1 MYILIDVDSIRFNT
15 LSILIIL
22 LYSQDAA
29 ISGLNNEF
37 FARAC
42 LEWRKRLAEGEFTPE
57 NQQRLK
63 MEAERDKN
71 KLDPWKVKH
80 FEPIWGEKREPKL
93 KSSLHYI
100 NESRSSGA
108 VTRSSLRLRL
118 EANIDI
124 PVSEHTV
131 CPIVMAEDKSDTSC
145 KTESSVKNS
154 DDITNSEET
163 QQNLIPLDYNT
174 LPENLTDEKHLDDS
188 VHINSVE
195 VTEDIQMHESRN
207 AEDVQIHKSRNTEDI
222 QIHES
227 KTEETEKIMNVCD
240 KEDITETND
249 ITRQACQQ
257 EDISNVYEEETEFTS
272 SEKNVQPIESN
283 VIEASEE
290 DTVLLADD
298 NSSPRSSEQME
309 RASHTS
315 GESISQ
321 ISNEYMSQASIDQ
334 IPQIAKEQLSQ
345 ISNDQIYQMSDC
357 ETTSI
362 LKTSSP
368 QDQVR
373 PADIVIEDTNL
384 INSNQTEATQA
395 SHDNPA
401 DSESQIPEGMEID
414 SETLQRIHELEV
426 S

>member
-1 MYILIDVDSIRFNT
+1 M
-15 LSILIIL
+15 
-22 LYSQDAA
+22 
-29 ISGLNNEF
+29 
-37 FARAC
+37 
-42 LEWRKRLAEGEFTPE
+42 AEGEFTPE

-100 NESRSSGA
+100 SESRSSGA

-118 EANIDI
+118 ESNIDI

-131 CPIVMAEDKSDTSC
+131 CPIVMAEDKNDTSC
-145 KTESSVKNS
+145 KTEINIKSS
-154 DDITNSEET
+154 DEITSPEVV
-163 QQNLIPLDYNT
+163 QQNLMPLDYNA
-174 LPENLTDEKHLDDS
+174 LPESLTDEKHLDES
-188 VHINSVE
+188 AHMNSVE
-195 VTEDIQMHESRN
+195 VTEDIQMHES
-207 AEDVQIHKSRNTEDI
+207 
-222 QIHES
+222 
-227 KTEETEKIMNVCD
+227 KTEEADKVMDICEKQDTTDV
-240 KEDITETND
+240 ND
-249 ITRQACQQ
+249 ITRQVCQQ
-257 EDISNVYEEETEFTS
+257 ESISNVYEEETDFSS
-272 SEKNVQPIESN
+272 SEKNIQPQESN

-290 DTVLLADD
+290 DTVLLPDD
-298 NSSPRSSEQME
+298 NSSPRSSEQIE

-321 ISNEYMSQASIDQ
+321 LSNEYMSQASIDQ
-334 IPQIAKEQLSQ
+334 IPQIAKQQISQ
-345 ISNDQIYQMSDC
+345 MSNDQIYQMSDC

-362 LKTSSP
+362 LETSSP

-373 PADIVIEDTNL
+373 PADIVIEDASL
-384 INSNQTEATQA
+384 INSNQTEASQA
-395 SHDNPA
+395 SHENPA

-426 S
+426 GEKFQRIVRAVDESRRCRKTVAL